1 MTENITFERADDN
14 VYADLGIANPAEMA
28 AKAQLVMAI
37 KDEVAASALTQQKAA
52 VLIGM
57 TQPELSNV
65 LRGRFRGV
73 SQERLLNAL
82 RALGHP
88 IKIIIGAKSSRS
100 VAGESAPLASIEVT
114 REYA

>member
-1 MTENITFERADDN
+1 MTREVAFEQADDN
-14 VYADLGIANPAEMA
+14 VYHDLGISNPVEMD
-28 AKAQLVMAI
+28 AKASLVMAI
-37 KDEVAASALTQQKAA
+37 KDEIIASGLTQQKAA
-52 VLIGM
+52 DIIGM

-88 IKIIIGAKSSRS
+88 IKIIIGARDPLSTS
-100 VAGESAPLASIEVT
+100 AGADSFASLEVC

>member
-1 MTENITFERADDN
+1 MAEAMTFERADDN
-14 VYADLGIANPAEMA
+14 IYADLGVSNPAEMD
-28 AKAQLVMAI
+28 AKASLVMAI
-37 KDEVAASALTQQKAA
+37 KDEIVASALSQQKAA
-52 VLIGM
+52 EIIGM

-88 IKIIIGAKSSRS
+88 IRIVIGARS
-100 VAGESAPLASIEVT
+100 GPATPKGNNPIATLEVT